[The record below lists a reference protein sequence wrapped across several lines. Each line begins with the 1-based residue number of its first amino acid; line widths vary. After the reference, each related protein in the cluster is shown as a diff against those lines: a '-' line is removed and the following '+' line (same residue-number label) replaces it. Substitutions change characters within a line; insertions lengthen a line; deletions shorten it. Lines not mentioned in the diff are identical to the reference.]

1 MSKSKKWRNGKKS
14 HTLSPEEK
22 LQRDWLKQQHLEKQ
36 RIQKRDERIGFMK
49 VAIPIAIL
57 GALFIGSMI
66 VDFIFNSDFFFYY
79 CMTLWLIGIIVFDK
93 SGLRCLIFKY
103 YPDKFPFS
111 AILKENDPP
120 ARRIVEVCKTASLLS
135 VFLTIIIGN
144 WSFVL
149 TSIWIICVF
158 IIFCY
163 ILFDEKT
170 PLISETGDLT
180 SVSIFILIIQFLLI
194 IIGGGNISINKRLF
208 LFILAFTMI
217 VLLIYIF
224 RAKKLLLNALSA
236 KSLAILVIGSIT
248 FSYAAFVRIN
258 EDFDFKKPNEYI
270 VTVDDKHIYGGKHR
284 DHTIEV
290 VIPDDKNSEYN
301 ISISSDV
308 YREINI
314 GDEVII
320 CKSNGAL
327 GMEYYYF
334 KEKVDSE

>member
-1 MSKSKKWRNGKKS
+1 MSKSKKWRNGKKK

-22 LQRDWLKQQHLEKQ
+22 LQRDRLKQQHLEKQ
-36 RIQKRDERIGFMK
+36 RIQKRSERIGFMK
-49 VAIPIAIL
+49 AAIPIAIL
-57 GALFIGSMI
+57 VLLFIGSMT
-66 VDFIFNSDFFFYY
+66 VDFIFHSDFFFYY
-79 CMTLWLIGIIVFDK
+79 CMTLWLIGIVVFDK
-93 SGLRCLIFKY
+93 SGLRLLIFKY
-103 YPDKFPFS
+103 YPDRFPFS
-111 AILKENDPP
+111 VILKENDPP
-120 ARRIVEVCKTASLLS
+120 IRRVVEVCKTASLLS

-149 TSIWIICVF
+149 TSIWIICIL

-163 ILFDEKT
+163 ILFDDKT

-194 IIGGGNISINKRLF
+194 IIGGGNISINKWLV
-208 LFILAFTMI
+208 LFILAFTII
-217 VLLIYIF
+217 VLMIYIF
-224 RAKKLLLNALSA
+224 RAKKHFLNQVSA
-236 KSLAILVIGSIT
+236 KSAAILVIGSIT
-248 FSYAAFVRIN
+248 FSFAAFVRIN
-258 EDFDFKKPNEYI
+258 EDFDFKNPTEYI

-290 VIPDDKNSEYN
+290 VIPDDKNGEYN
-301 ISISSDV
+301 ISISSEF

-320 CKSNGAL
+320 CKSSGAL